1 MKFAKIS
8 IILLLLIFLMGAV
21 SATEEITGNA
31 IIDDNAI
38 AHDESTPGV
47 IGLQSTQNDE
57 YGVNEINTFT
67 DFAKDMNESVNVM
80 DVKHDYK
87 FNNES
92 DKGHI
97 RIDRNNFVTKI
108 ETLKKRMRLSDQSIF
123 VFNKIDE
130 TQFVISRGHVN
141 KTAALKD
148 VSDNYQGIFVPF
160 KNQDPVTRIWR
171 ENNFDFIPFQT
182 LTAVS
187 LIPFQAPD
195 SQSFAP

>member
-97 RIDRNNFVTKI
+97 RIDRNNFVI
-108 ETLKKRMRLSDQSIF
+108 EGNNHVIDGSGQSNIFAIAGSNVTINNLIFTNGNCKLGGMLDLAGGGAIISQGSITLNLI
-123 VFNKIDE
+123 VLI
-130 TQFVISRGHVN
+130 VN
-141 KTAALKD
+141 L
-148 VSDNYQGIFVPF
+148 
-160 KNQDPVTRIWR
+160 
-171 ENNFDFIPFQT
+171 
-182 LTAVS
+182 
-187 LIPFQAPD
+187 
-195 SQSFAP
+195 